1 MYLNGQRERE
11 RLTAERVVY
20 ARMRKIVEGAGGGY
34 SFVLDCLFQD
44 VFEDQKQRPN
54 LYIMVLH
61 LFLNNLEA

>member
-1 MYLNGQRERE
+1 M
-11 RLTAERVVY
+11 VVC
-20 ARMRKIVEGAGGGY
+20 ARMRKIVEGAGVGY